1 MLFLRLKLNVYEYIM
16 IINAAKNC
24 NVLIKLCSSI
34 PVFWSACGPLNVQ
47 WFAGGIESSL
57 FSFWI
62 ISNERKELHRFIY
75 IDPFYLPFAWH
86 VLAKVVR
93 FYHRIIITIMAK
105 IQFWLQF
112 PPWHGTGL
120 YLTQHTY
127 RFPTY
132 FSPILASIEL
142 TLCFEWLARDTDH
155 RIHFIHSILNLSKPK
170 NSIKHRNITQNAGSS
185 S

>member
-1 MLFLRLKLNVYEYIM
+1 ML
-16 IINAAKNC
+16 
-24 NVLIKLCSSI
+24 
-34 PVFWSACGPLNVQ
+34 
-47 WFAGGIESSL
+47 
-57 FSFWI
+57 
-62 ISNERKELHRFIY
+62 
-75 IDPFYLPFAWH
+75 IDPSVLKRLWSFERPVVCWWNRKLVIFILDYIEREKGVTSIYLYRSILFAWH